1 MMDIGIFGG
10 SFNPIHIGHLI
21 VAEEVFQQR
30 KLSKI
35 LFIPTGISPHKES
48 GGLIDAFHR
57 YEMVKQAIWDND
69 HFDVSEIEIKR
80 PGKSYTID
88 TIKILR
94 DTYGQEHNLFLIL
107 GTDMI
112 NEINTWKDIG
122 TLSDMCHF
130 IVVNR
135 FPITLNSEMIKKSAI
150 SGEKKAEIEKL
161 MVQIPS
167 LDISSTEIR
176 KKLSKGLSIKY
187 LVPECVE
194 NYIRTH
200 SLYAKR

>member
-57 YEMVKQAIWDND
+57 YEMVKQAIDDNE
-69 HFDVSEIEIKR
+69 HFEVSDIEIKR
-80 PGKSYTID
+80 SGKSYTID
-88 TIKILR
+88 TLKILR
-94 DTYGQEHNLFLIL
+94 EAYGPEHNLYLIL

-112 NEINTWKDIG
+112 NEINTWKDIE
-122 TLSDMCHF
+122 TLSDLCHF

-150 SGEKKAEIEKL
+150 SGEKKAEIEEL

>member
-1 MMDIGIFGG
+1 MMSIGIFGG

-30 KLSKI
+30 NLSKI

-48 GGLIDAFHR
+48 GCLIDSFHR
-57 YEMVKQAIWDND
+57 YEMVKQAIGDNE
-69 HFDVSEIEIKR
+69 HFEVSDIEIKR

-94 DTYGQEHNLFLIL
+94 ETYGPEHNLFLIL

-112 NEINTWKDIG
+112 NEINTWKDIEA
-122 TLSDMCHF
+122 LSDLCHF

-135 FPITLNSEMIKKSAI
+135 FPIKLNSEMIKKSAI
-150 SGEKKAEIEKL
+150 CGKKKAEIEKL
-161 MVQIPS
+161 MVRIPS

-187 LVPECVE
+187 LVPERVE

>member
-30 KLSKI
+30 NLSKI

-48 GGLIDAFHR
+48 GGLIDSFHR
-57 YEMVKQAIWDND
+57 YEMVKQAIGDNK
-69 HFDVSEIEIKR
+69 HFEVSDIEIKR

-94 DTYGQEHNLFLIL
+94 ETYGPEHNLFLIL

-112 NEINTWKDIG
+112 NEINTWKDIE
-122 TLSDMCHF
+122 TLSGMCHF

-187 LVPECVE
+187 LVPERVE